1 MSALVMPLTGGRM
14 MTSALPWP
22 AKCDGRTNQ
31 PVRRN
36 SVPEEMAD
44 DFYRKERA
52 GHTGREIL
60 AAAKRLMTDSF
71 AGRKKGARRGALTLP
86 DYNILKFMIWDCWD
100 KRNGKLDPSYSQIQE
115 ATGHAKATIAR
126 ALDRLEAL
134 GFIERMRRLRKV
146 KLDDGAVEVRQ
157 TNNAYRVSLPDGVRR
172 MLKLPPPP
180 PVPDDQVQRTV
191 TAFIENDQHI
201 ADELRRPTL
210 GSAVARL
217 GALITK
223 AESSS

>member
-22 AKCDGRTNQ
+22 AKCDGRTYQ

-60 AAAKRLMTDSF
+60 AAAKRLMTDTF

-126 ALDRLEAL
+126 ALHDTRYLSRIAKAYVGLICPAGTRVIPGHMTAL
-134 GFIERMRRLRKV
+134 LRAKFGDV
-146 KLDDGAVEVRQ
+146 EPLD
-157 TNNAYRVSLPDGVRR
+157 
-172 MLKLPPPP
+172 
-180 PVPDDQVQRTV
+180 TV
-191 TAFIENDQHI
+191 LGY
-201 ADELRRPTL
+201 LRGL
-210 GSAVARL
+210 
-217 GALITK
+217 
-223 AESSS
+223 